1 SVWRHGRNS
10 VLTIAV
16 YLVVARIMAD
26 SGMAAALALGLR
38 QVLGPFAALAT
49 PWLAGTFGFLTGSSN
64 ASNGLL

>member
-1 SVWRHGRNS
+1 MVTALVSGRRRAIGPAAGSVWRHGRNS

-38 QVLGPFAALAT
+38 GHQQAVGGIAAA
-49 PWLAGTFGFLTGSSN
+49 
-64 ASNGLL
+64 